1 MLLIRDR
8 IKNIKILRSLAISY
22 RNFISNYSY
31 SRGKGNRIFKKGVVV
46 NSKIQISGNY
56 NTIELEND
64 SVLVN
69 ANILI
74 SGSNNYIKVKRN
86 AYLEVTQLHIE
97 DNNCELVI
105 GERTFIGASHLA
117 VTENNSRLGIGSDC
131 MISSHV
137 QIRTGDSHSIF
148 NMEGEK
154 INQARNII
162 ISNKVWLG
170 EGCKI
175 LKGVFLGEQTVVSTG
190 SIVTKTFTGNMLVGG
205 IPAKKLK
212 EGIYWTPEREK
223 HKFDS
228 L

>member
-105 GERTFIGASHLA
+105 GERTFI
-117 VTENNSRLGIGSDC
+117 
-131 MISSHV
+131 
-137 QIRTGDSHSIF
+137 
-148 NMEGEK
+148 
-154 INQARNII
+154 
-162 ISNKVWLG
+162 
-170 EGCKI
+170 
-175 LKGVFLGEQTVVSTG
+175 
-190 SIVTKTFTGNMLVGG
+190 
-205 IPAKKLK
+205 
-212 EGIYWTPEREK
+212 
-223 HKFDS
+223 
-228 L
+228 

>member
-1 MLLIRDR
+1 MLIRDR
-8 IKNIKILRSLAISY
+8 IKNVRFLRSLAIKY

-31 SRGKGNRIFKKGVVV
+31 SRGKGNRILRNGIVV
-46 NSKIQISGNY
+46 NSKIQILGNC
-56 NTIELEND
+56 NTVELEND

-69 ANILI
+69 TNILI
-74 SGSNNYIKVKRN
+74 NGSNNYIKVKRY

-97 DNNCELVI
+97 DNNCELII
-105 GERTFIGASHLA
+105 GERTFIGLSHLA
-117 VTENNSRLGIGSDC
+117 VTEDNSRLEIGSDC

-148 NMEGEK
+148 DMEGNR
-154 INQARNII
+154 INKARNII

-190 SIVTKTFTGNMLVGG
+190 AIVTKTFMGNQLIGG
-205 IPAKKLK
+205 IPAKILK
-212 EGIYWTPEREK
+212 KGIRWTPERLN